1 MNNFVWRPDERRTRA
16 LKMLYTWR
24 LPKGAKSYTRT
35 PHNGEFEFSIDE
47 DLLAALQLADMAG
60 ETHESQG
67 GCGGSI
73 EGSFFCPA
81 TTFVNRQL
89 TGFDTRKIEH
99 FRATALPRKNW
110 SYNIRNP
117 QRIGK
122 GRRYWKNFY
131 KIRMGLNPKQMFPL
145 AEKIAIGSYKTASDW
160 GYEEVLV
167 EFRSLDELFVFVAGA
182 VSFRFLKHDKQFEGG
197 RLGNPASNRFG
208 LGWLKTFAGRDPFEV
223 KGKHHHS
230 IDDDFWVQNQ

>member
-1 MNNFVWRPDERRTRA
+1 MKKFVWRPDDFKK
-16 LKMLYTWR
+16 LKMLYTWH
-24 LPKGAKSYTRT
+24 LSKGAKQYSRT
-35 PHNGEFEFSIDE
+35 SHNGEFEFSIDE
-47 DLLAALQLADMAG
+47 DLLTALEQVSTVG
-60 ETHESQG
+60 ETTESMRG
-67 GCGGSI
+67 GCI
-73 EGSFFCPA
+73 EGDFFCPA
-81 TTFVNRQL
+81 TAFVNHQL

-99 FRATALPRKNW
+99 FRASALPKKNW
-110 SYNIRNP
+110 SYQIRNP

-122 GRRYWKNFY
+122 GRRYWKNY
-131 KIRMGLNPKQMFPL
+131 YRIRMGLNPKQIFPL

-208 LGWLKTFAGRDPFEV
+208 LGWLKTFSKRNPFEV
-223 KGKHHHS
+223 KGKHFHS